1 MFKSTV
7 TAIALAAAA
16 VTTTGCGLSYDYQR
30 NSLLDA
36 GPPSLCYAATDPRIG
51 GFAVRRQAAQDLVD
65 QRGIQCNYGAEAGL
79 HAGQAEA
86 QQLGI
91 GTSFNAISTGLRMTQ
106 PRPVSICTGDAYHYT
121 CTIPTP

>member
-36 GPPSLCYAATDPRIG
+36 GPPSLCYFPIRLEQ
-51 GFAVRRQAAQDLVD
+51 V
-65 QRGIQCNYGAEAGL
+65 
-79 HAGQAEA
+79 
-86 QQLGI
+86 
-91 GTSFNAISTGLRMTQ
+91 GLR
-106 PRPVSICTGDAYHYT
+106 
-121 CTIPTP
+121 